1 MNKTDLIE
9 AVKRY
14 AVSKSGENPTTE
26 IKYPFFAVS
35 ANRDYSSLRENIH
48 EYGFKKVFVSDFCY
62 GPDTIPDWDELIDC
76 VKKNG
81 AAGEKILVIG
91 LSEYFAFQ
99 GEEFALRKLKE
110 LKDIRLGGGRAVLLF
125 RSIGAW
131 IKSLKSDPRFD
142 GARYCDAADPKDS
155 TRDMFSVIRVPLG
168 EKLSNA
174 SFCDGFKAF
183 LHEAE
188 KGEPREYWVSS
199 ALTFEEAKFSVKTVS
214 SAYEIIK
221 HNLPHFVVPQTC
233 GTEKEWKR
241 LKEDLEVHSM
251 DLLQVFRDYGF
262 VVPLSPYLLG
272 KHLEHSYEDWL
283 FFLRLKFYNPPEDR
297 YLKHVL
303 EKTTVQDSL
312 AESVLGGIQDYQHI
326 DRDYW
331 EIYHARKNYISVV
344 PDSVLNTFIQ
354 QNRLDADE
362 MFYRLTDETAAERRE
377 IISQIS
383 EKGLPK
389 SDVLER
395 IYPDLAGYL
404 ADESFSTVTKEGLS
418 EELASYFK
426 EYKEQKVLNRV
437 KPEFIERVKRN
448 AEVPRLYNYL
458 KPRDGVVHEVCQKK
472 PKAYLYWLDA
482 LGAEYISLIRAVAE
496 EKGLIVDVEITRAN
510 LPTITSE
517 NKKFYDDWPVDAKR
531 SDKTLDEIKHDSCS
545 SFDYTKEKKPIHLE
559 SEIEAIK
566 KTLENIKS
574 LLSSGYDEVVLT
586 GDHGSSRLAVLMND
600 QDKIEVPSKG
610 EHSGRCCKATP
621 DIDLTAIPFATKSD
635 SEEWVV
641 LADYSRFKGG
651 RDADVEVHGGATF
664 EEIVVPVITLRLKRA
679 KDKIKLVNPEILLR
693 YKETPELLLSA
704 SWSYKEITVEILS
717 GPEGNGR
724 RFTVSAESDGRQYR
738 VHLGGVGKKG
748 VYTANVFS
756 GEEFLAEISFC
767 IASKG
772 MQVKKDDFF

>member
-1 MNKTDLIE
+1 MNGNALFE
-9 AVKRY
+9 AVKKY

-35 ANRDYSSLRENIH
+35 ANKDYNSLRENIH
-48 EYGFKKVFVSDFCY
+48 EYGFKKVFVSDFCSA
-62 GPDTIPDWDELIDC
+62 PDTIPDWDELIDC
-76 VKKNG
+76 VKKKG

-91 LSEYFAFQ
+91 LSEYFACQ

-110 LKDIRLGGGRAVLLF
+110 LKDIRLGEGRVVLLF
-125 RSIGAW
+125 RSVGAW
-131 IKSLKSDPRFD
+131 VKKLKSDPRFD
-142 GARYCDAADPKDS
+142 ETRYCDTADPKDS
-155 TRDMFSVIRVPLG
+155 TRDMFSVVRVPQG

-183 LHEAE
+183 LCEAE
-188 KGEPREYWVSS
+188 KGERREYWVSS
-199 ALTFEEAKFSVKTVS
+199 ALTFEEAKFSKKTVS
-214 SAYEIIK
+214 NAYEIIK
-221 HNLPHFVVPQTC
+221 HKLPHFVVPQAC
-233 GTEKEWKR
+233 GTEKEWR
-241 LKEDLEVHSM
+241 HLKEDLEAHSM
-251 DLLQVFRDYGF
+251 DLIQVFRYYGF
-262 VVPLSPYLLG
+262 DVPLSPHLLG
-272 KHLEHSYEDWL
+272 ERLEHSYKDWL
-283 FFLRLKFYNPPEDR
+283 FFLRLKFFNLPEDR

-303 EKTTVQDSL
+303 EKTAIQDLL
-312 AESVLGGIQDYQHI
+312 AENVLEGILDFHHT
-326 DRDYW
+326 DRDYS
-331 EIYHARKNYISVV
+331 EMYNARRNYISVV
-344 PDSVLNTFIQ
+344 PDSVLNSFIQ
-354 QNRLDADE
+354 QNRLEPGE
-362 MFYRLTDETAAERRE
+362 MFYRLTDVTEAERRE

-389 SDVLER
+389 REILEG
-395 IYPDLAGYL
+395 IYPALAAYL
-404 ADESFSTVTKEGLS
+404 ADESFGKLTNEGLA

-426 EYKEQKVLNRV
+426 EYKEQKLLNCV
-437 KPEFIERVKRN
+437 KPEFLDRVKRN
-448 AEVPRLYNYL
+448 AEEPRLYNHL
-458 KPRDGVVHEVCQKK
+458 KMRDGVVHELHQKY

-482 LGAEYISLIRAVAE
+482 LGVEYLGLIRALAE
-496 EKGLIVDVEITRAN
+496 KKGMIVEVEITRGN

-517 NKKFYDDWPVDAKR
+517 NKEFFENWTGEAKC
-531 SDKTLDEIKHDSCS
+531 SDKALDEIKHGSQS
-545 SFDYTKEKKPIHLE
+545 SFDFTKEKKPIHLE

-566 KTLENIKS
+566 KTLEKIKS
-574 LLSSGYDEVVLT
+574 LLGQGYDEVVLT

-600 QDKIEVPSKG
+600 QAKIEVPSKG

-621 DIDLTAIPFATKSD
+621 SIDLTTIPFATKSD

-704 SWSYKEITVEILS
+704 SWSYKEITVEIHS
-717 GPEGNGR
+717 GPEGIGR
-724 RFTVSAESDGRQYR
+724 RFTASAEPDGRQYR
-738 VHLGGVGKKG
+738 IHLDGVGKKG
-748 VYTANVFS
+748 DYTANVFS
-756 GEEFLAEISFC
+756 GEEFLAEISFS